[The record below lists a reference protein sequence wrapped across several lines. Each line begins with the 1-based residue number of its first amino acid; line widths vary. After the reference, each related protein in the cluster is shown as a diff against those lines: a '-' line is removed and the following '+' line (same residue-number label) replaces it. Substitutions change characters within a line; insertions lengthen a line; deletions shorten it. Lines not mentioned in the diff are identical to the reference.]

1 MAVGMNGVFE
11 MYLDEEE
18 FNLEEREREFYLSS
32 FFLLHMIGVV
42 NGGVDDDDGDH
53 SICSAFCIA

>member
-18 FNLEEREREFYLSS
+18 FNLEERERVICRVSFYYT
-32 FFLLHMIGVV
+32 
-42 NGGVDDDDGDH
+42 
-53 SICSAFCIA
+53 